1 MEPVFYHKGIDCS
14 VFSTNTVCKCFCRVA
29 AISSCGLEPGNEWLQ
44 NSGIEF
50 IFLEAGGVL
59 ANLWPAFQPVD
70 ASPDDLLPPVDA
82 PCHPSKVTAAVPAD
96 KSFRKSVF
104 AGKPPTIGLGFLGI
118 GGLFTFPTGN
128 FLLDLVKHFSRE

>member
-1 MEPVFYHKGIDCS
+1 MALNQG
-14 VFSTNTVCKCFCRVA
+14 TNGFQD
-29 AISSCGLEPGNEWLQ
+29 G
-44 NSGIEF
+44 GIEF

-82 PCHPSKVTAAVPAD
+82 PCHPSKVTATVPAD

-118 GGLFTFPTGN
+118 GGLFTFPAGD
-128 FLLDLVKHFSRE
+128 FLLDLVKHW